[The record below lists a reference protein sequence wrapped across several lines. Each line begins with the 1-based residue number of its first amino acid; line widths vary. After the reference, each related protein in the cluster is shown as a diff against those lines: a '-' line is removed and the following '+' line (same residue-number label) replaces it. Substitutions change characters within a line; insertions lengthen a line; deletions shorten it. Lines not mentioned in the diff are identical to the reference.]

1 MAVELIVLGVRQ
13 YRELEARPGREVGP
27 PFGWQRFSV
36 DMVVIGD
43 GEWSGYLVGWPGF
56 ERFNETL
63 MEDFEEFFPR
73 WSKMRGCS

>member
-36 DMVVIGD
+36 DMVAGGD
-43 GEWSGYLVGWPGF
+43 REWSECLAGW
-56 ERFNETL
+56 
-63 MEDFEEFFPR
+63 
-73 WSKMRGCS
+73 CC